1 MTRLVDGR
9 ERNLLVDITM
19 TLVIVFAMLCFVLP
33 MVVIL
38 SASFS
43 DEASIMR
50 SGYSLFP
57 REFSLAAYQMVFGAS
72 NSMIWSGYRATVI
85 VTVVGASLSTFITIL
100 AAYPLSRKKFK
111 FRTFLN
117 LFVFLTMLLNGGI
130 VPWYMV
136 VTQWYGL
143 RNNYMALIV
152 PYLANVWNVF
162 LLRNFMSS
170 VPDALEE
177 SAMIDGA
184 GNFRMLF
191 SIFIP
196 LCGPGI
202 ATIALFNVLTY
213 WNDWWLG
220 LMLLEGNNIVPLQL
234 FLVRIMQNLDFLAQS
249 TKASNLAGW
258 GTIPAETVRMAICIL
273 AIGPIV
279 FVYPFFQKHIVKGML
294 MGSIK
299 G

>member
-9 ERNLLVDITM
+9 ERNLLVDTIM
-19 TLVIVFAMLCFVLP
+19 TLVIVFALFCFTLP
-33 MVVIL
+33 LIVIL

-43 DEASIMR
+43 SELSIMR
-50 SGYSLFP
+50 EGYSLFP
-57 REFSLAAYQMVFGAS
+57 REFSLDAYRMVFGAS
-72 NSMIWSGYRATVI
+72 NSMVWSGYRTTII

-100 AAYPLSRKKFK
+100 AAYPLSRKMFK
-111 FRTFLN
+111 FRSFLS

-143 RNNYMALIV
+143 RNNYMALII

-184 GNFRMLF
+184 GNFRTLF

-202 ATIALFNVLTY
+202 ATITLFNVLMY

-220 LMLLEGNNIVPLQL
+220 LMLLEGNKIVPLQL

-249 TKASNLAGW
+249 TRAANLASW

-279 FVYPFFQKHIVKGML
+279 FAYPFFQRHIVKGML
-294 MGSIK
+294 VGSVK